1 MQTTTIPGGGA
12 DMPGS
17 TIIVKEID
25 KLKQKLLLLGGKV
38 EENFNRAVRAVD
50 ERNVTL
56 AEDVINTDNDI
67 DQAEVEIE
75 EECLKI
81 LALHQPVARDLRFIV
96 TALKVNND
104 LERIDDHSVS
114 IAKHALFFANMP
126 VFKFPFDF
134 LAMSSMT
141 RKMLTMSL
149 DSLVQMDQGKAISV
163 GAMDDTVDDMNRAM
177 YEASE
182 KSMAAHPEQISMY
195 VHAMGLSRTFER
207 IADLSTNIAEDVI
220 YLISGQIV
228 RH

>member
-1 MQTTTIPGGGA
+1 M
-12 DMPGS
+12 
-17 TIIVKEID
+17 IVKEID

-38 EENFNRAVRAVD
+38 EENFNRAVRAVEERDMALD
-50 ERNVTL
+50 EK
-56 AEDVINTDNDI
+56 VINTDDVI
-67 DQAEVEIE
+67 DQMEVEIE

-114 IAKHALFFANMP
+114 IAKHALFFANKP
-126 VFKFPFDF
+126 AFQFPFDF
-134 LAMSSMT
+134 LAMSKVT
-141 RKMLTMSL
+141 RKMLKMSL
-149 DSLVQMDQGKAISV
+149 DSLVEMDQSKAISV

-177 YEASE
+177 YDACE
-182 KSMAAHPEQISMY
+182 KGMVKSPEKISMY

-220 YLISGQIV
+220 YLISGQIA

>member
-1 MQTTTIPGGGA
+1 MSNSIL
-12 DMPGS
+12 
-17 TIIVKEID
+17 IVKEIE
-25 KLKQKLLLLGGKV
+25 KLKQKLLFLGGKV
-38 EENFNRAVRAVD
+38 EENFNKAVKSVD
-50 ERNVTL
+50 ERDVAL
-56 AEDVINTDNDI
+56 AEEVVNTDDLI
-67 DQAEVEIE
+67 DQMEVEIE

-81 LALHQPVARDLRFIV
+81 LALHQPVARDLRYIV

-114 IAKHALFFANMP
+114 IAKHALFFANKP
-126 VFKFPFDF
+126 IFKFPFDF
-134 LAMSSMT
+134 LAMSSVT
-141 RKMLTMSL
+141 RKMLKMSL
-149 DSLVQMDQGKAISV
+149 DSLVQMDQAKAISV

-182 KSMAAHPEQISMY
+182 IRMREHPETIPMY

-220 YLISGQIV
+220 YLISGQIA

>member
-1 MQTTTIPGGGA
+1 
-12 DMPGS
+12 MPNS
-17 TIIVKEID
+17 TLIVKEID
-25 KLKQKLLLLGGKV
+25 KLKQKLLYLGGRV
-38 EENFNRAVRAVD
+38 EENFNKAVKSVD
-50 ERNVTL
+50 ERDVKL
-56 AEDVINTDNDI
+56 AEDVINSDEMI
-67 DQAEVEIE
+67 DQMEVEIE

-114 IAKHALFFANMP
+114 IAKHALFFANKP

-134 LAMSSMT
+134 LAMSSVT
-141 RKMLTMSL
+141 RKMLKLSL
-149 DSLVQMDQGKAISV
+149 DSLVEMDQGKAISV

-177 YEASE
+177 YAESEACM
-182 KSMAAHPEQISMY
+182 KTNPEQIAMY

>member
-1 MQTTTIPGGGA
+1 MRRAFGFREGCVLANTTL
-12 DMPGS
+12 
-17 TIIVKEID
+17 IVKEIE

-38 EENFNRAVRAVD
+38 EENFNKAVKAVD
-50 ERNVTL
+50 ERDVGM
-56 AEDVINTDNDI
+56 AEDVINADDLI
-67 DQAEVEIE
+67 DQMEVEIE

-114 IAKHALFFANMP
+114 IARHALFFANQP
-126 VFKFPFDF
+126 IFKFPFDYM
-134 LAMSSMT
+134 AMSSMT
-141 RKMLTMSL
+141 RKMLKLSL
-149 DSLVQMDQGKAISV
+149 DSLVQLDQAKAISV
-163 GAMDDTVDDMNRAM
+163 GAMDDAVDDMNRSM
-177 YEASE
+177 YDASE
-182 KSMAAHPEQISMY
+182 KGMKANPDQISMY
-195 VHAMGLSRTFER
+195 VHAMGMSRTFER